1 MSNRGLVAITAG
13 GSIWI
18 FTLLAIVLADAP
30 GRAQT
35 QPAQPPYNQDEDY
48 GYGKAY
54 LTDAQRAG
62 RDTWYFWT
70 GGNEKFWVKMAEIT
84 EGNVNLL
91 AYVDSRLHGRRFAM
105 LGADHAA
112 RVPRRHQARSVRALD
127 G

>member
-18 FTLLAIVLADAP
+18 FTLLAIVLADVP

-35 QPAQPPYNQDEDY
+35 QPPQPPYSQDEDY

-91 AYVDSRLHGRRFAM
+91 DVRGLAAPRPAFRDARRR
-105 LGADHAA
+105 DAA
-112 RVPRRHQARSVRALD
+112 RVSRRHQARSVRALD